1 MEKCKDIL
9 ACEVDTEWCFDG
21 KTLYFVQA
29 RAITDV
35 FANNKNKE
43 SIFEVDR
50 LYFDTNLEYANK
62 LMECQKL

>member
-1 MEKCKDIL
+1 MFFGKSLGIKEIVNLLNEVIDVVEKCKDIL

-35 FANNKNKE
+35 FANKQE
-43 SIFEVDR
+43 
-50 LYFDTNLEYANK
+50 
-62 LMECQKL
+62 